1 MYAAGS
7 RATRG
12 IAVQV
17 TDETG
22 KPVPNAAVNFRLP
35 ENGVTGTFNSGGKT
49 EIVNTNAE
57 GRAEVWG
64 MQWGRAAGPLE
75 LRITASKGAT
85 RGGIVCPLY
94 ISDAPVLTGANKDNN
109 APPEHKVGGSKKK
122 LWILIGAAA
131 AASVAVVGVAA
142 AGGGTAAAT
151 PGPVTSPPQIGNPTI
166 TISRP

>member
-64 MQWGRAAGPLE
+64 MQWGRTAGPLE

-142 AGGGTAAAT
+142 AGGGTAAAA
-151 PGPVTSPPQIGNPTI
+151 PGSVTSPPQIGNPTI